1 MHYPVLVFRSVFCS
15 HLNVRA
21 LLFSQVFNGK
31 RGDRSDVRD
40 VIVLLTDG
48 QSHDDDA
55 AIREAGELRDADVSI
70 ISIGVGQGEVD
81 DDLYNFLKALSF
93 GSDYVFKVSFTK
105 LDTILDGVTKAACE
119 NLQET

>member
-1 MHYPVLVFRSVFCS
+1 M
-15 HLNVRA
+15 RA

-70 ISIGVGQGEVD
+70 ISIGVGKGEVD